1 MIVLVITMHAAVT
14 YSNMGRWYYTEEAPL
29 SLGSRLFFATYQVWL
44 QAFFMGFLFF
54 IAGYF
59 VPPAF
64 DRKAPYCPRGSHSS
78 AWAYAWG

>member
-1 MIVLVITMHAAVT
+1 MHAAVT
-14 YSNMGRWYYTEEAPL
+14 YSAVGRWYYLEKPVL
-29 SLGSRLFFATYQVWL
+29 SRGSEFILVTWQALL

-64 DRKAPYCPRGSHSS
+64 DRKGGLWSVVSQRDRTPRL
-78 AWAYAWG
+78 